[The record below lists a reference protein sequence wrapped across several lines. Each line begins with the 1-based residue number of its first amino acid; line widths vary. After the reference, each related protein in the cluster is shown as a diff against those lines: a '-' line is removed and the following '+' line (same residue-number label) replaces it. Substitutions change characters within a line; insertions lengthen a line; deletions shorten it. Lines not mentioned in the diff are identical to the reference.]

1 MSLSSPRPA
10 SRATLARAVVA
21 GTASL
26 ALGLTGVA
34 LGTSRAD
41 AAPRFGSS
49 SGITVKSVKPISQ
62 RTVEVEV
69 TTAAVAPHTT
79 HSQAVRLR
87 VTLPKSYDSS
97 TGRRYPVLYLF
108 HGQDGRYSDW
118 TSGYN
123 PAKNQLGGDLETIT
137 ANQELIVVTPEGGR
151 AGWYTDWVN
160 QASGAQSWETFHVK
174 QLIPFIDANLRTKA
188 EKKHR
193 GIAGLSMGGFGAA
206 HYATR
211 YPDRF
216 NYLGTFSGGIDLE
229 DQRIRGAVIGSSIL
243 QGFNPPDGSF
253 GPVVWPMD
261 GNWIR
266 HNPVRNAGN
275 LKGMTVSLY
284 AGSKQELYEQG
295 AGWSTHTFSGAL
307 TRAGVQHRWDM
318 YGQPGQIGRYNC
330 DGGHN
335 FGCWNMAL
343 NKDLP
348 RLMGAIA

>member
-49 SGITVKSVKPISQ
+49 SG
-62 RTVEVEV
+62 
-69 TTAAVAPHTT
+69 
-79 HSQAVRLR
+79 
-87 VTLPKSYDSS
+87 
-97 TGRRYPVLYLF
+97 
-108 HGQDGRYSDW
+108 
-118 TSGYN
+118 
-123 PAKNQLGGDLETIT
+123 
-137 ANQELIVVTPEGGR
+137 
-151 AGWYTDWVN
+151 
-160 QASGAQSWETFHVK
+160 
-174 QLIPFIDANLRTKA
+174 
-188 EKKHR
+188 
-193 GIAGLSMGGFGAA
+193 
-206 HYATR
+206 
-211 YPDRF
+211 
-216 NYLGTFSGGIDLE
+216 
-229 DQRIRGAVIGSSIL
+229 
-243 QGFNPPDGSF
+243 
-253 GPVVWPMD
+253 
-261 GNWIR
+261 
-266 HNPVRNAGN
+266 
-275 LKGMTVSLY
+275 MTVSLY

-318 YGQPGQIGRYNC
+318 YGQPGQVGRYNC